1 MAVTTVNPQ
10 ITKIAEQYFE
20 ENREQFIQ
28 SLAERVQQ
36 GMARAEED
44 KVQGKF
50 MDLATF
56 KKKLY
61 ALDLTK

>member
-10 ITKIAEQYFE
+10 ITKVAEQYFE
-20 ENREQFIQ
+20 ENRDEFIA
-28 SLAERVQQ
+28 SLAQRVQQ
-36 GMARAEED
+36 GMAQAEED
-44 KVQGKF
+44 KAQGKF